1 LLDAV
6 GLAALGTVADVVPLR
21 DENRVLVKYGLTALG
36 ESAAPGIRALIEVS
50 DLEGQPLNP
59 YGVGF
64 RLAPRLNAAGRLG
77 NARRGVELLTT
88 ESTERAVALAK
99 ELDRE
104 NSRRQNLQRKIVQS
118 ARRKVQEE
126 FGGQPP
132 QAIVLADD
140 EWHTGVIGIVAS
152 KIAEEFH
159 RPTLLIAWEEKVGHG
174 SGRSIERF
182 HLYKALDRCAEML
195 LSFGGHEQAAGL
207 RLERE
212 RYEDFR
218 RTFLEA
224 AQQMLTPDDLVP
236 RLYLDGEIPLPMLS
250 KALVKELEM
259 LAPCGDG
266 NPAPIL
272 AVSGVSVAGEVRRM
286 GSEGKHISFYARQGE
301 VSLRAVGFDM
311 ADLSE
316 ALEDP
321 RRQWSIAF
329 VPKLNR
335 WNDREDVE
343 LQIEDMKC
351 YGDRDGKRG

>member
-1 LLDAV
+1 
-6 GLAALGTVADVVPLR
+6 
-21 DENRVLVKYGLTALG
+21 
-36 ESAAPGIRALIEVS
+36 
-50 DLEGQPLNP
+50 
-59 YGVGF
+59 
-64 RLAPRLNAAGRLG
+64 
-77 NARRGVELLTT
+77 
-88 ESTERAVALAK
+88 
-99 ELDRE
+99 
-104 NSRRQNLQRKIVQS
+104 
-118 ARRKVQEE
+118 
-126 FGGQPP
+126 
-132 QAIVLADD
+132 
-140 EWHTGVIGIVAS
+140 
-152 KIAEEFH
+152 
-159 RPTLLIAWEEKVGHG
+159 
-174 SGRSIERF
+174 
-182 HLYKALDRCAEML
+182 
-195 LSFGGHEQAAGL
+195 
-207 RLERE
+207 
-212 RYEDFR
+212 
-218 RTFLEA
+218 
-224 AQQMLTPDDLVP
+224 MLTPDDLVP